1 MRNKRLYT
9 TDLLHNTDVIR
20 KLILENPD
28 LPILVLV
35 SDDAN
40 KGEYFYEA
48 VWDVDW
54 NIGEFL
60 DCKQG
65 IDEDKIYTDR
75 DEFEEDLESYLW
87 VEANKYIPEDEF
99 EKLLKRELKKYESFW
114 KRCIILYIG

>member
-35 SDDAN
+35 SDDAH
-40 KGEYFYEA
+40 KGEYAYEA

-60 DCKQG
+60 DCEQR

-75 DEFEEDLESYLW
+75 DEFEEDLEQYLW
-87 VEANKYIPEDEF
+87 DEAHKYISEDEF

>member
-1 MRNKRLYT
+1 MRKQELYT

-35 SDDAN
+35 GDDAN
-40 KGEYFYEA
+40 KGEYCYEA

-60 DCKQG
+60 DCEQR

-75 DEFEEDLESYLW
+75 DEFEEDLEQYLW
-87 VEANKYIPEDEF
+87 DEANKYMPEDEF
-99 EKLLKRELKKYESFW
+99 EMLLKKELKRYEPYW

>member
-1 MRNKRLYT
+1 MRKEKLYT
-9 TDLLHNTDVIR
+9 TDLLHDTDVIK

-35 SDDAN
+35 SDDAH
-40 KGEYFYEA
+40 KGEYAYEA

-60 DCKQG
+60 DCEQR

-75 DEFEEDLESYLW
+75 DEFEEDLEQYLW
-87 VEANKYIPEDEF
+87 DEANKYISEDEF
-99 EKLLKRELKKYESFW
+99 ETLLKRELKKYEPYW